1 MSSVLWGV
9 GAVAVCAVLLYVAYA
24 IEPHWVAKDGRR
36 FLTTSEIVDR
46 HGATVGRRREVRG
59 TLLGDGTVMLGKRAL
74 MRTKRARYR
83 VRGKS
88 PQVSRGR
95 QQYVLEEVPDDPMGD
110 LLILRIPI
118 KSVLTATFDEL
129 ATRGAGT
136 PSAEEA

>member
-9 GAVAVCAVLLYVAYA
+9 GAVAVCVVLLYIAYV
-24 IEPHWVAKDGRR
+24 IEPYWVAKDGRR
-36 FLTTSEIVDR
+36 FLTTSEVVDR
-46 HGATVGRRREVRG
+46 DGATVGRRREVRG
-59 TLLGDGTVMLGKRAL
+59 TLLGDGTVMLGKRTL

-83 VRGKS
+83 VRAKS

-110 LLILRIPI
+110 RLILRIPL
-118 KSVLTATFDEL
+118 KSTLTPTFDEL